1 MGMEK
6 HILSPARRRRIP
18 ESFSW
23 VDHRF
28 VRDRYITRCSHAAL
42 SLYLFLVTVS
52 DADGLSYYADSSA
65 AQLLNMSEGDLR
77 SARSELTGAG
87 LISYSR
93 PLYQVLSLDRPV
105 VEPGAH
111 SAGGAQ

>member
-1 MGMEK
+1 MKVQK
-6 HILSPARRRRIP
+6 HILSPGRRRRIP
-18 ESFSW
+18 DSFSW

-42 SLYLFLVTVS
+42 SLYLLLVTVA
-52 DADGLSYYADSSA
+52 DADGLSYYAESSA

-77 SARSELTGAG
+77 SARSELCDAG

-93 PLYQVLSLDRPV
+93 PLYQVLSLERPV
-105 VEPGAH
+105 VVPCAH
-111 SAGGAQ
+111 STGGVQ

>member
-1 MGMEK
+1 MGKEK
-6 HILSPARRRRIP
+6 HILNPARRRRIP

-28 VRDRYITRCSHAAL
+28 VRDRHITRCSHAAL
-42 SLYLFLVTVS
+42 SLYLFLVTVA

-77 SARSELTGAG
+77 SARSELSAAG
-87 LISYSR
+87 LIGYSR
-93 PLYQVLSLDRPV
+93 PLYQVLSLERPV
-105 VEPGAH
+105 VVPGAH
-111 SAGGAQ
+111 SDGGAQ